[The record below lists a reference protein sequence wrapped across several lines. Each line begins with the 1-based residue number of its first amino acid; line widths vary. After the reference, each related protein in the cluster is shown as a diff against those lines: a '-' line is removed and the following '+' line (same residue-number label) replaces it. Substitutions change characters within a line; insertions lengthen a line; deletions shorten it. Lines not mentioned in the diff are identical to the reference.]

1 MKTPALVVACLLCG
15 LVPESGAQIT
25 FSGQTAAHFFQSAAT
40 PSSRTVNSGHPSF
53 GWEAE
58 IFADAAVTDNV
69 VALATLRGVENR
81 PVDFDYIVLRLTD
94 VTPLHLTLQ
103 AGKFDLPF
111 GNLGERRYPRRNNFF
126 GLPLIHEYRTAL
138 PNYYLTESGLVA
150 NRAMGNGMRL
160 LDLGMYG
167 VGAMVSGSEGIFEY
181 AFSLTSGTVSS
192 TSYQSPNAVDGLG
205 KVVRLAITPTTG
217 FTIGGA
223 YAWGPYL
230 VDQYLPPSLY
240 IDLNSYVQKAME
252 VDVEFSRGHFVFYGE
267 GVYNVWPV
275 ALDPRDVNL
284 KVFGYY
290 LEGKYTIMPR
300 LSVAMR
306 VSGLRFGSV
315 LLGSTNQPWDD
326 NVTEWEGGI
335 GYFVDRNVIL
345 KLIRRE
351 TRIQSPG
358 SPKDH
363 LTALQIAV
371 SY

>member
-1 MKTPALVVACLLCG
+1 MKTPALIVACLLCG
-15 LVPESGAQIT
+15 AVLESEAQIT
-25 FSGQTAAHFFQSAAT
+25 FSGQTAAHFFQSATT
-40 PSSRTVNSGHPSF
+40 PTSRAVNSGHPSF

-69 VALATLRGVENR
+69 IALATLRGVENR
-81 PVDFDYIVLRLTD
+81 PVDFDYVVLRLTD

-111 GNLGERRYPRRNNFF
+111 GNLGDRRYPRRNNFF
-126 GLPLIHEYRTAL
+126 ALPLIHEYRTAL
-138 PNYYLTESGLVA
+138 PNYYLKESDLVA
-150 NRAMGNGMRL
+150 NRGAGNGMRL

-167 VGAMVSGSEGIFEY
+167 VGAMVSGSEGIVDY
-181 AFSLTSGTVSS
+181 AFSLTSGMVSS
-192 TSYQSPNAVDGLG
+192 TSYQTPNAVDGLG
-205 KVVRLAITPTTG
+205 KVFRLALTPITGLTL
-217 FTIGGA
+217 GGA

-240 IDLNSYVQKAME
+240 LDLGSFVQKAVE
-252 VDVEFSRGHFVFYGE
+252 FDIEFSRGHFVIYGE

-275 ALDPRDVNL
+275 PLESRDVNL
-284 KVFGYY
+284 RVFGYY
-290 LEGKYTIMPR
+290 VEGKYTILPR
-300 LSVAMR
+300 LSLAMR
-306 VSGLRFGSV
+306 VGALRFGNV
-315 LLGSTNQPWDD
+315 LLGSVNQPWDD

-335 GYFVDRNVIL
+335 GYFLDRNVIL
-345 KLIRRE
+345 KLVRRE